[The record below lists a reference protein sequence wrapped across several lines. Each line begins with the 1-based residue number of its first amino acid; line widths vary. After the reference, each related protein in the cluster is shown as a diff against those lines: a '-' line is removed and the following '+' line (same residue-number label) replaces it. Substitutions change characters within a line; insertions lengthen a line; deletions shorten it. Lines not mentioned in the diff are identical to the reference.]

1 MNPKSVFHRSV
12 SAGQSDQHS
21 AHRAAHRAAPGPLRT
36 RTRLLAAGAILAA
49 GLTLMVPAVAGPVNV
64 NAADARTLQKE
75 LVGIGPAKAQ
85 AIVAAREKNG
95 PFKSLDEVAK
105 VKGVGKKLVDRNRGN
120 LRLDGKGQAAGNGSA
135 SGTASGG
142 VAPVGATSH

>member
-1 MNPKSVFHRSV
+1 LV
-12 SAGQSDQHS
+12 
-21 AHRAAHRAAPGPLRT
+21 
-36 RTRLLAAGAILAA
+36 AAGAILAA
-49 GLTLMVPAVAGPVNV
+49 GLTIMVPAAAGPVNV

-95 PFKSLDEVAK
+95 PFKSLEDIAR

-120 LRLDGKGQAAGNGSA
+120 LRLDGKGQAGAAAAA
-135 SGTASGG
+135 SGTTAGGAAPSG
-142 VAPVGATSH
+142 AISH

>member
-1 MNPKSVFHRSV
+1 MKPHFGS
-12 SAGQSDQHS
+12 QHS
-21 AHRAAHRAAPGPLRT
+21 APASRPAPGPLRP
-36 RTRLLAAGAILAA
+36 RARLVAAGAILAA
-49 GLTLMVPAVAGPVNV
+49 GLTIMVPAAAGPVNV

-95 PFKSLDEVAK
+95 PFKSLEDIAR

-120 LRLDGKGQAAGNGSA
+120 LRLDGKGQAGAAAAA
-135 SGTASGG
+135 SGTTAGGAAPSG
-142 VAPVGATSH
+142 AISH

>member
-1 MNPKSVFHRSV
+1 MKPLFGS
-12 SAGQSDQHS
+12 QHS
-21 AHRAAHRAAPGPLRT
+21 VPASRPAPGPLRT
-36 RTRLLAAGAILAA
+36 RARLVAAGAILAA
-49 GLTLMVPAVAGPVNV
+49 GLTVMVPAAAGPVNV

-95 PFKSLDEVAK
+95 PFKSLEDVAR

-120 LRLDGKGQAAGNGSA
+120 LRLDGKGQAGGAAAA
-135 SGTASGG
+135 SGATAGGAAPSGG
-142 VAPVGATSH
+142 TSH

>member
-1 MNPKSVFHRSV
+1 MKPHFV
-12 SAGQSDQHS
+12 SRHS
-21 AHRAAHRAAPGPLRT
+21 APARRSAPGPLRT
-36 RTRLLAAGAILAA
+36 RARLVAAGAILAA
-49 GLTLMVPAVAGPVNV
+49 GLTVMVPAAAGPVNV

-95 PFKSLDEVAK
+95 PFKSLEDVAR

-120 LRLDGKGQAAGNGSA
+120 LRLDGKGQTGGTGSA
-135 SGTASGG
+135 SGAAAGG
-142 VAPVGATSH
+142 VAPGGAPAGTTSH

>member
-12 SAGQSDQHS
+12 SVGQSDQHS

-120 LRLDGKGQAAGNGSA
+120 LRLDGKGQVAGNGSA
-135 SGTASGG
+135 SGAAAGG
-142 VAPVGATSH
+142 MAPGGATSH

>member
-1 MNPKSVFHRSV
+1 MNPKVV
-12 SAGQSDQHS
+12 SNPPALTQ
-21 AHRAAHRAAPGPLRT
+21 RAAPGPLRT
-36 RTRLLAAGAILAA
+36 RSRLVAVGAVLAA
-49 GLTLMVPAVAGPVNV
+49 GLTIMVPAIAGPVNV

-95 PFKSLDEVAK
+95 PFKSLDEVAR

-120 LRLDGKGQAAGNGSA
+120 LRLDAKTPAATSSA
-135 SGTASGG
+135 SSGG
-142 VAPVGATSH
+142 AAPGGAGSH

>member
-1 MNPKSVFHRSV
+1 MKPFFV
-12 SAGQSDQHS
+12 SQHS
-21 AHRAAHRAAPGPLRT
+21 APARRSAPGPLRT
-36 RTRLLAAGAILAA
+36 RSRLVAAGAILAA
-49 GLTLMVPAVAGPVNV
+49 GLTVMMPAAAGPVNV

-95 PFKSLDEVAK
+95 PFKSLEDVAR

-120 LRLDGKGQAAGNGSA
+120 LRLDGKGQNGGAGSPAGAAAG
-135 SGTASGG
+135 SG
-142 VAPVGATSH
+142 APSGATSH

>member
-1 MNPKSVFHRSV
+1 
-12 SAGQSDQHS
+12 
-21 AHRAAHRAAPGPLRT
+21 
-36 RTRLLAAGAILAA
+36 LLAAGAILAA
-49 GLTLMVPAVAGPVNV
+49 GLTVMVPAAAGPVNV

-95 PFKSLDEVAK
+95 PFKSLEDVAR

-120 LRLDGKGQAAGNGSA
+120 LRLDGKGQAGGGAAAAATTAGGAAPNG
-135 SGTASGG
+135 G
-142 VAPVGATSH
+142 TSH

>member
-1 MNPKSVFHRSV
+1 MYPHPV
-12 SAGQSDQHS
+12 SRVARGNQ
-21 AHRAAHRAAPGPLRT
+21 APASGHLRT
-36 RTRLLAAGAILAA
+36 RARLIAAGSILAA
-49 GLTLMVPAVAGPVNV
+49 GLVIMVPAAAGPVNV

-95 PFKSLDEVAK
+95 PFKSLDEVAR

-120 LRLDGKGQAAGNGSA
+120 LRLDAKGQPQSGGGASPAAGPA
-135 SGTASGG
+135 
-142 VAPVGATSH
+142 GA

>member
-1 MNPKSVFHRSV
+1 MKPHFGS
-12 SAGQSDQHS
+12 QHS
-21 AHRAAHRAAPGPLRT
+21 APASRPAPGPLRT
-36 RTRLLAAGAILAA
+36 RARLVAAGAILAA
-49 GLTLMVPAVAGPVNV
+49 GLTIMVPAAAGPVNV

-95 PFKSLDEVAK
+95 PFKSLEDIAR

-120 LRLDGKGQAAGNGSA
+120 LRLDGKGQAGAAAAA
-135 SGTASGG
+135 SGTTAGGAAPSG
-142 VAPVGATSH
+142 AISH